1 MELLLSCGP
10 FAVWIQGHPSASFSR
25 NYKRVRSSCFSH
37 TAQNYSIV
45 KYLKATSQNQR
56 TLHFFNHCCQV
67 RHYSF
72 SIKKMWRRWL
82 EYLQTT
88 KNAKGGIPVS
98 LSPTWPR
105 DWWGWS
111 LSSIWNSFSHEDI
124 REGPFFT
131 FFQIP
136 FHLCI
141 SLITTVM
148 IRLSRCTIPLI
159 FHPYVFTVQVK
170 TWATHLQVTI
180 IRCVLTVL
188 VAGTP
193 SRSEVVFYVV

>member
-45 KYLKATSQNQR
+45 KYLKATSRNQR

-72 SIKKMWRRWL
+72 SIKTCGEDDWSICKPLRMPK
-82 EYLQTT
+82 EEFQ
-88 KNAKGGIPVS
+88 S
-98 LSPTWPR
+98 LCHLPDH